1 MSTDTPAKSV
11 EPAESVSPVEPEGRI
26 ERLSEDLKDQMRMA
40 RDRIADRYAKLMEE
54 RTFEPPPAKS
64 DS

>member
-1 MSTDTPAKSV
+1 MSIDTPAESG
-11 EPAESVSPVEPEGRI
+11 EPAESVEPEGRI
-26 ERLSEDLKDQMRMA
+26 ERLSEDLKDQTRMA

-54 RTFEPPPAKS
+54 RTFDPPPAKS